1 MVIQRKRSRRER
13 KHVVLRAR
21 IIATAIELF
30 SRHGLDHITVEK
42 IADVADIGKGTIYN
56 YFRTKEDIVVAYMA
70 GIESLLQARIPDFA
84 ASRKPL
90 ESVLIDFLRFHFRLK
105 KPYHRFVRI
114 FLAQMF
120 SRTEQFL
127 PYMLEMQKS
136 IDPPLRALFMR
147 LQESGRIRNDLDIR
161 DLIVVFKTIQMGLT
175 ALWAIEGPPF
185 RGTEKILKQEI
196 RLFCEGLGA
205 RT

>member
-136 IDPPLRALFMR
+136 IDPPLRARRRLARSNVLLCLTVILPRETPNLGSSNFMR
-147 LQESGRIRNDLDIR
+147 SHTVSTHSSPSDSPRITSVL
-161 DLIVVFKTIQMGLT
+161 VS
-175 ALWAIEGPPF
+175 ALHEPI
-185 RGTEKILKQEI
+185 
-196 RLFCEGLGA
+196 
-205 RT
+205 